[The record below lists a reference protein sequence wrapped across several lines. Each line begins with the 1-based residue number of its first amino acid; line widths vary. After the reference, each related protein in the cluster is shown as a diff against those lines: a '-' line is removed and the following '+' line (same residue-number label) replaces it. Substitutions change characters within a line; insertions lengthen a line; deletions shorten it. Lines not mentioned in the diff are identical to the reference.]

1 MILFTTGSLLGL
13 NFEMIDNTALLCF
26 FYFSNFHSFY
36 KKSRCDQTEGLV
48 GLRKSKDTEMTDELG
63 NAFMMRTNY

>member
-1 MILFTTGSLLGL
+1 MLFLL
-13 NFEMIDNTALLCF
+13 FPIFTV
-26 FYFSNFHSFY
+26 Y